1 MLDIYRVGYAK
12 DDKKDVPFAT
22 VELDKNVN
30 FDEFHCL
37 KIVVDGDKAFTYLDE
52 KPVDVPE
59 TAMGPMKNFRPR
71 AESQRPQRCAHL
83 SETERDRIFCRG
95 R

>member
-1 MLDIYRVGYAK
+1 MCLRDRDIYRVGYAK

-37 KIVVDGDKAFTYLDE
+37 KIVVDGDKAFT
-52 KPVDVPE
+52 
-59 TAMGPMKNFRPR
+59 
-71 AESQRPQRCAHL
+71 L
-83 SETERDRIFCRG
+83 SLIHISVSAPSPSPDMQDRVLIVIR
-95 R
+95 